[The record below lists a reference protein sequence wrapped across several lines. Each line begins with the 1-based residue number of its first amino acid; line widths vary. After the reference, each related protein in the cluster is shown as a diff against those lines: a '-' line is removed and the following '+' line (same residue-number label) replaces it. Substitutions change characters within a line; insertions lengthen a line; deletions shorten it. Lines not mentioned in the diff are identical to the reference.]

1 MNGKLDALGKGLS
14 TIAQACRAV
23 VGPRRLLQGSGVV
36 IVEDREVGDV
46 CRVSLVSA
54 GRVILTQGQEESLQI
69 ESDENLLPYIAAV
82 VRGGTLALGFTK
94 AALGLRI
101 RPTVLRYHLT
111 LETIAAL
118 RLAGV
123 GDIRAP
129 SLDVGELEI
138 HLSGAGDV
146 AIASLHADR
155 LAVCLD
161 GMGNVELGGQAT
173 GQEVRI
179 SGSGTYHAGELESEA
194 VDVMVSGMG
203 DATVWATRTLRIRIP
218 GDGSVKYYGRP
229 QVRSRVGSLG
239 QVISLDEPKR

>member
-36 IVEDREVGDV
+36 IVEDREVGNV

-69 ESDENLLPYIAAV
+69 ESDQNLLPYITTVA
-82 VRGGTLALGFTK
+82 REGTLVLGFTK
-94 AALGLRI
+94 AALGMRV

-111 LETIAAL
+111 VETIAAL

-129 SLDVGELEI
+129 SLDVGALEI
-138 HLSGAGDV
+138 ALSGAGDV
-146 AIASLHADR
+146 AIASLHAGR
-155 LAVCLD
+155 LAVCLE
-161 GMGNVELGGQAT
+161 GVGNVELGGQVT
-173 GQEVRI
+173 GQEVWI
-179 SGSGTYHAGELESEA
+179 GGSGTYHAGELQSEA
-194 VDVMVSGMG
+194 VDVVVSGMG
-203 DATVWATRTLRIRIP
+203 DATVWATRTLRIKIP
-218 GDGSVKYYGRP
+218 GGGSVKYHGSP
-229 QVRSRVGSLG
+229 QVRSRVSGLG
-239 QVISLDEPKR
+239 QVISLGEPKR

>member
-82 VRGGTLALGFTK
+82 AREGTLALGFTK
-94 AALGLRI
+94 AARHLRI

-203 DATVWATRTLRIRIP
+203 DATVWATRSLRIRIP

-229 QVRSRVGSLG
+229 QVRSRAGGLG
-239 QVISLDEPKR
+239 QVISLGEPKR